1 MSSHIIQ
8 SVSPALSPLDKE
20 KAPLL
25 KKTDSNEFSE
35 FLQDASRMSGG
46 YASAIVFPKTELQIS
61 EYLKKINEIKTPV
74 TISGNR
80 TGLVGGAIP
89 MGGEILATSLLTKT
103 FPQGNEEILEIVTG
117 EDEYTRTPYQFFIKK
132 IREEII
138 AVVPPGLRLGE
149 FQKRVEEKGWFYPPD
164 PTEWNA
170 FLGGTVSTNAS
181 GARTFKYGATRP
193 FVRGLRTVLANG
205 DVLDIQ
211 RNMFSLDSKHQFQ
224 IMLSGQKSAVLNIP
238 SVRMPKVKNAAGY
251 FCMSGMDFIDLWMGS
266 EGTLGVISQAELR
279 LIPKPVSVMSGI
291 AFFPSEQE
299 AIQFVE
305 DIREKTYETWRLK
318 KEGIDFRALEYFDS
332 QSLTLMRSD
341 KMEVRI
347 PGKAQAAIYFEQES
361 IAKIARPELENFIVF
376 LLDDTVLKEV
386 PVEKEYSH
394 PFCRMMRLLK
404 ERNILED
411 SEIGFPEEEKAQKRL
426 KEFRHAL
433 PVKVNER
440 IGHLRKTSGLSRL
453 HKIGTDTS
461 VPDSHLAEMVR
472 HYHDILDASGIEYV
486 IFGHIGNNHL
496 HANLLPKSES
506 EFIKAKQIYLQFCR
520 YAVQAGGSVSAEHG
534 VGKLKIPSFEIQYTA
549 EERDQMLNLKKA
561 LDPNLI
567 LGRGNLFKQ

>member
-1 MSSHIIQ
+1 MSSHIIR

-35 FLQDASRMSGG
+35 FLQDASRMPGG
-46 YASAIVFPKTELQIS
+46 YASGVVFPKTELQIS
-61 EYLKKINEIKTPV
+61 EYLKKMNEIKTPV

-80 TGLVGGAIP
+80 TGLVGGAVP

-103 FPQGNEEILEIVTG
+103 FPQGNEEILEIVAG
-117 EDEYTRTPYQFFIKK
+117 EDEFTRMPYQFFIKK
-132 IREEII
+132 VQEKIV

-193 FVRGLRTVLANG
+193 FVQGLRTVLANG

-211 RNMFSLDSKHQFQ
+211 RNMFLPDSKNKFQ
-224 IMLSGQKSAVLNIP
+224 IILSGPKNAVLNIHP
-238 SVRMPKVKNAAGY
+238 IRMPQVKNAAGY
-251 FCMSGMDFIDLWMGS
+251 FCMPGMDFVDLWMGS
-266 EGTLGVISQAELR
+266 EGTLGVISQAELK
-279 LIPKPVSVMSGI
+279 LIPKPVSVISGI
-291 AFFPSEQE
+291 AFFSTEQE
-299 AIQFVE
+299 AIQFVK
-305 DIREKTYETWRLK
+305 DMREKTYDTWRSK

-332 QSLTLMRSD
+332 HSLNLMRTD
-341 KMEVRI
+341 KLEVRI
-347 PGKAQAAIYFEQES
+347 PSKAQAAIYFEQES
-361 IAKIARPELENFIVF
+361 GIRIAQPELENFIAA
-376 LLDDTVLKEV
+376 LLDDTVLKGF
-386 PVEKEYSH
+386 PAEKESLH
-394 PFCRMMRLLK
+394 PFCRILRLLK
-404 ERNILED
+404 ERNVLED

-433 PVKVNER
+433 PVKANER
-440 IGHLRKTSGLSRL
+440 IGHLRKTSGLSQL

-461 VPDSHLAEMVR
+461 VPDSCLAEMVR
-472 HYHDILDASGIEYV
+472 HYHDMLEASGIEYV

-506 EFIKAKQIYLQFCR
+506 EFIQAKQIYLQFCR
-520 YAVQAGGSVSAEHG
+520 YAVEAGGSVSAEHG
-534 VGKLKIPSFEIQYTA
+534 VGKLKIPSFEIQYTL
-549 EERDQMLNLKKA
+549 EEREQMLNLKKA

-567 LGRGNLFKQ
+567 LGRGNLFK